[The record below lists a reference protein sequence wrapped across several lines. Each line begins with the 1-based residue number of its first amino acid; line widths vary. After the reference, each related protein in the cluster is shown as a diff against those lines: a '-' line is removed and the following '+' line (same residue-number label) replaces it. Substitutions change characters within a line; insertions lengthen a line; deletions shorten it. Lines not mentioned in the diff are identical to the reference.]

1 MFSCRWLTCHVLTC
15 LHFRLRDLVSICLAY
30 YFSLCDAWSCL
41 NICWLRLLFSL
52 HWHWAYPR
60 VYCMVTFCVLCWSLF
75 YTGAYPHLWVHKI
88 FCRFSHYSI
97 HFLIIVSR
105 HIGAYPP
112 FSVLLLGHTLF
123 LGSSYLLLISWSFDP
138 FADTSESFTVAYPI
152 FIKFIIPVTSLRFFW
167 VFLVVNHILCFLFL
181 L

>member
-1 MFSCRWLTCHVLTC
+1 MMFSCWWLTCHVLTC
-15 LHFRLRDLVSICLAY
+15 LYFRLRVLVSICLAY

-75 YTGAYPHLWVHKI
+75 YTTAYP
-88 FCRFSHYSI
+88 Y
-97 HFLIIVSR
+97 
-105 HIGAYPP
+105 
-112 FSVLLLGHTLF
+112 FSVLLLRHTPF
-123 LGSSYLLLISWSFDP
+123 LGSSYLLLISWLFDP
-138 FADTSESFTVAYPI
+138 FADTSESFIVAYPI
-152 FIKFIIPVTSLRFFW
+152 FIEFIIPITSLGFFW
-167 VFLVVNHILCFLFL
+167 VFLVVNHIFCFLFL